1 MRPASIGFLVIALA
15 ATGCSIAP
23 RPPEPDPIAATT
35 RQEGQLALPDVAM
48 TAACVWQE
56 MPGSIAMLRQSGAA
70 VRPILAIALPGYRPD
85 YALVLQRQADGPVAW
100 RVLVNDTGSEAG
112 AVAQALDRALANCA
126 ARLGGM
132 T

>member
-1 MRPASIGFLVIALA
+1 MRPASVGSLLIALA
-15 ATGCSIAP
+15 AIGCAIAP
-23 RPPEPDPIAATT
+23 PPPEPDPIAANY

-56 MPGSIAMLRQSGAA
+56 MPGSIVTLRQSDAA
-70 VRPILAIALPGYRPD
+70 VRPILSIAWPGHRPD
-85 YALVLQRQADGPVAW
+85 YALVLERQADGPVAW

-112 AVAQALDRALANCA
+112 AIAQALDRALADCA
-126 ARLGGM
+126 ARLGGV